1 MEKARAREFQGYMQ
15 EQRLKDPGSIFLDRA
30 AKQPLIDLL
39 DTIDDSFTF
48 IDMTRDYG
56 DKDALA
62 LAIGSLEVTLGK
74 IVDAVKESGL
84 LSAVLLDTTHPRFAS
99 VLAAIRAG
107 FSVDC
112 AIEEQPA
119 AGQSGPRLIK

>member
-1 MEKARAREFQGYMQ
+1 MEKARAREVREYMQ

-30 AKQPLIDLL
+30 AKETLVDLL
-39 DTIDDSFTF
+39 DAIDAWFTALDSA
-48 IDMTRDYG
+48 DDCSYDNPLSLAVEAMKMTVRRH
-56 DKDALA
+56 
-62 LAIGSLEVTLGK
+62 
-74 IVDAVKESGL
+74 VKGVQESG
-84 LSAVLLDTTHPRFAS
+84 VLDAALIDTTHPRFAS

-119 AGQSGPRLIK
+119 AGQNGPRLIK